1 MSSESDLYFGRYF
14 NISID
19 TVLGV
24 DCRILYGPS
33 MDDLSG
39 SIDCGL
45 TNQTVFDNITS
56 DQTVVISVVGLNN
69 MAYIQFT
76 YHLVDYVNT
85 ITTFSVLGAGLAVIA
100 LGVGCYIVFI
110 LRVTS
115 GVKIQ
120 KINGKLRDSALI
132 MTVELSKARAAFNES

>member
-1 MSSESDLYFGRYF
+1 
-14 NISID
+14 
-19 TVLGV
+19 
-24 DCRILYGPS
+24 
-33 MDDLSG
+33 
-39 SIDCGL
+39 
-45 TNQTVFDNITS
+45 
-56 DQTVVISVVGLNN
+56 
-69 MAYIQFT
+69 
-76 YHLVDYVNT
+76 LVDYVNT